1 MNNPGETPS
10 AFDGPDLVEP
20 EPFELNTELGSL
32 DTDRILR
39 DTGSATVARTIDA
52 NESSRKG
59 FPLSIDRPSIDEP
72 SIEQPGVEEHSSGE
86 TGNESD
92 PALPPTRPTRRPSAQ
107 AETKPAVAAVELET
121 SGINILSIVSLIL
134 GLTLSPLTV
143 VFGYIAVGQIRR
155 ADQRG
160 EAMAWFSIALGWL
173 WLVGYVVAGAAL
185 AINWFQLSA

>member
-39 DTGSATVARTIDA
+39 DTGSATVARTSDA

-59 FPLSIDRPSIDEP
+59 FPLSIDRPRIDEP

-107 AETKPAVAAVELET
+107 AETKSAVAAVELET

>member
-39 DTGSATVARTIDA
+39 DTGSATVARTSDA

-59 FPLSIDRPSIDEP
+59 FPLSIDRP

>member
-39 DTGSATVARTIDA
+39 DTGSATVARTSDA

-59 FPLSIDRPSIDEP
+59 FPLSIDQPS
-72 SIEQPGVEEHSSGE
+72 VEEHSSGE

-92 PALPPTRPTRRPSAQ
+92 PVLPPTRPTRRPSAQ

>member
-1 MNNPGETPS
+1 VNNPGETPS

-39 DTGSATVARTIDA
+39 DTGSATVARTSDA

-59 FPLSIDRPSIDEP
+59 FPLSIDRPSIVEP

-92 PALPPTRPTRRPSAQ
+92 PVSPPTRPTRRPSAQ

>member
-1 MNNPGETPS
+1 VNNPGETPS

-39 DTGSATVARTIDA
+39 DTGSATIARTSDA

-59 FPLSIDRPSIDEP
+59 FPLSIDRPSIVEP

-92 PALPPTRPTRRPSAQ
+92 PVLPPTRPTRRPSAQ

>member
-92 PALPPTRPTRRPSAQ
+92 PVLPPTRPTRRPSAQ

>member
-39 DTGSATVARTIDA
+39 DTGSATVARTSDA

-59 FPLSIDRPSIDEP
+59 FPLSIDRPSIVEP

-92 PALPPTRPTRRPSAQ
+92 PVSPPTRPTRRPSAQ